1 MRELNPNLDIYGDNI
16 PLWEKG
22 QEGGRVRPINQDVL
36 FNITKEVCEVFRD
49 LEIKWCLSHGTALGI
64 YRDGDTIPWDDDVDI
79 AIFTEDHDKLAE
91 ARRILREKGFY
102 VPDEGNPNVPIDPK
116 SNMPWYDFVA
126 IKDGEKVECW
136 QFDTRE
142 FFYVYDPNREGL
154 AIPRKFMDKLDTFTW
169 RGINFFIPNY
179 IEEYLT
185 WMYGSTWNK
194 PDPNKK
200 YNNNR
205 EK

>member
-1 MRELNPNLDIYGDNI
+1 MRELNPNLDVYGDDI

-22 QEGGRVRPINQDVL
+22 QHGGRTRPINQDTL

-79 AIFTEDHDKLAE
+79 AIFTKDHDKLAE
-91 ARRILREKGFY
+91 ARRILRDKGFY
-102 VPDEGNPNVPIDPK
+102 VPNEGNPNVPIDPK

-126 IKDGEKVECW
+126 IKGGEKIECW
-136 QFDTRE
+136 KFDKRE
-142 FFYVYDPNREGL
+142 HFYVYDANREGL
-154 AIPRKFMDKLDTFTW
+154 AIPRKFMDELDTFTW
-169 RGINFFIPNY
+169 RGINFFIPNH

-185 WMYGSTWNK
+185 WMYGSSWNK